1 MQRLHNLTKVSIWS
15 FWCELLFSSLPET
28 IWWNF
33 HSSWTFRSINE
44 FEWKSMRLAV
54 PPTNPSSEVKSMH
67 AKYWGNSIESIPLV
81 ANFPS
86 LTFKLMHFLV
96 IIGQGR
102 VGHRMK
108 NFAIHYFTLIKR
120 SFGNVMYNQ
129 KWSSW
134 THFNCG
140 VFVCI
145 LFK

>member
-1 MQRLHNLTKVSIWS
+1 
-15 FWCELLFSSLPET
+15 
-28 IWWNF
+28 
-33 HSSWTFRSINE
+33 
-44 FEWKSMRLAV
+44 MRLAV

-108 NFAIHYFTLIKR
+108 NFAIHYFTKAIWKCNGQPEMIFLDAFELWR
-120 SFGNVMYNQ
+120 
-129 KWSSW
+129 
-134 THFNCG
+134 
-140 VFVCI
+140 VCQYFI
-145 LFK
+145 